1 MNSQTQVTTP
11 AKTESTHTSMR
22 RLQPSLQLTRDTQGR
37 SDQVLPAESTGWP
50 NYSLSKIG
58 VHYGSPRP
66 SIQAKLQVGPVNDQ
80 YEQEAD
86 HIATQVVNQANPSAM
101 QRQDLSTED
110 EEKLQT
116 KPLLNSVQRQS
127 TPDEEDKVQTKPLAA
142 TITPL
147 VQRET
152 KPEDEKEKL
161 QTKPLA
167 QRAMQPEKEEEKLQA
182 SPALQRAKSDG
193 SFEVG
198 HDFETQMKSTGG
210 GSPLPTGTREFMEPR
225 FGADFS
231 AVRLHTGKEAAQL
244 NRMVNAQAFTHG
256 QNIYLGEGKTNL
268 ESSEGKH
275 LLAHELTHTIQQGA
289 SPVQRQPQKSG
300 SNTRGA
306 EGLPMFA
313 GATPDS
319 QVVGHLQ
326 ALRNSTNHNAQ
337 LYRKEIRQFQ
347 AENPTEKI
355 AAAQQQVLG
364 SSKAAGIQQKD
375 NSQTLRR
382 CGGGGG
388 SSSAPPAPATPL
400 TFSSASFSAGTGGS
414 LTTPSTGGTLRIESS
429 AYSPSGSVNV
439 SGGTNAEAQDWEAGF
454 IQTAKSFK
462 NESHYIG
469 SKKEK
474 LQTYSIPGARR
485 DALVAGG
492 EPWYDPNNVNGNG
505 RKAFTNTNSK
515 VSVELWDQ
523 PGVRVPWNTPDT
535 KGKLDHNEGKA
546 VFTAWMIARKKT
558 NPNTIHYINWTSWEV
573 DFGVT
578 FNYAS
583 SGTKSVKSITGK
595 TKNMGS
601 GAGQGADTPILSG
614 TTGNNSVIGPV
625 WS

>member
-429 AYSPSGSVNV
+429 AYSP
-439 SGGTNAEAQDWEAGF
+439 
-454 IQTAKSFK
+454 
-462 NESHYIG
+462 
-469 SKKEK
+469 
-474 LQTYSIPGARR
+474 
-485 DALVAGG
+485 
-492 EPWYDPNNVNGNG
+492 
-505 RKAFTNTNSK
+505 
-515 VSVELWDQ
+515 
-523 PGVRVPWNTPDT
+523 
-535 KGKLDHNEGKA
+535 
-546 VFTAWMIARKKT
+546 
-558 NPNTIHYINWTSWEV
+558 
-573 DFGVT
+573 
-578 FNYAS
+578 
-583 SGTKSVKSITGK
+583 
-595 TKNMGS
+595 
-601 GAGQGADTPILSG
+601 
-614 TTGNNSVIGPV
+614 
-625 WS
+625 